1 MVFPLCFATL
11 TTCLCP
17 PSWVLIKCQNV
28 IAVERLMHCV
38 TMMMPATAEV
48 VMAGRLVFE
57 AGSKFGLLCSAAA
70 STACCSAT
78 SCCCSPS
85 SSTFL
90 PQTTSSQSRQVA
102 SGAGCCSRPEH
113 SSVKEPFSPGR
124 AAEGGR
130 PSLAPGEEWLLR
142 ISPPQNGG
150 IGGTMAL

>member
-1 MVFPLCFATL
+1 MVFPLCFASL
-11 TTCLCP
+11 TTCKCP
-17 PSWVLIKCQNV
+17 PSCVLIKCQNV

-38 TMMMPATAEV
+38 TMMMPATAVV

-90 PQTTSSQSRQVA
+90 PQTTSSQSRHCVRGRWLQRVGGSERAYVPALSSPEFSLSQSQAVQV
-102 SGAGCCSRPEH
+102 SGVDANGIQ
-113 SSVKEPFSPGR
+113 VT
-124 AAEGGR
+124 GR
-130 PSLAPGEEWLLR
+130 PGNS
-142 ISPPQNGG
+142 
-150 IGGTMAL
+150 